1 MAASKTTVKQGF
13 RNGETLD
20 NVRVRNSTR
29 SAQTLMSG
37 RKQNKTR
44 FHSTNNLSL
53 VSFSSTDFLRPRGL
67 SKNTRMGTR
76 YQPKIASGEPLAKKF
91 SICNKIKARRKVG
104 KIEGSISL
112 KSDFFFELATARGKV
127 TLKAMVALTERKTE
141 GKLELQKI

>member
-1 MAASKTTVKQGF
+1 MLAQLRTIQSVINRYETIVKRGF

-20 NVRVRNSTR
+20 NVRARNSTR

-67 SKNTRMGTR
+67 SKNTRIGTR
-76 YQPKIASGEPLAKKF
+76 YQHKIASGEPLAKKF
-91 SICNKIKARRKVG
+91 AICNKIKARRKVG

-112 KSDFFFELATARGKV
+112 KSD
-127 TLKAMVALTERKTE
+127 
-141 GKLELQKI
+141 